1 MKINTNVDIGNK
13 LRIAR
18 LSKGLSLDNLAEK
31 IGLSKALLWEIEN
44 RSVENLDIQILNVI
58 IKELSI
64 TYDSAFENYIKY
76 TSILNDYS
84 LLEPEQKQIV
94 RELIKNLTQN
104 N

>member
-64 TYDSAFENYIKY
+64 T
-76 TSILNDYS
+76 L
-84 LLEPEQKQIV
+84 
-94 RELIKNLTQN
+94 KNPLMIYK
-104 N
+104 

>member
-13 LRIAR
+13 LIIAR

-64 TYDSAFENYIKY
+64 TYDSAFENYIKD